1 MTRRVSIDE
10 LVRAGA
16 SLEVAEVLAIA
27 RQLIH
32 LADRAPHE
40 LRAPLGPPCSE
51 NVLLDPDGTVFC
63 SGCQTTPTV
72 SELAIFLQGLLPR
85 GTPGVNG
92 SVRYTIARALHEV
105 DAPPFDSLD
114 DFMAALARYE
124 RGDSR
129 AIIRGLVERVVHT
142 EAGAAL
148 TVERRRQVPSVT
160 DLRRQLRAA
169 DVRVYEQQLA
179 LDALAA
185 MTTERRRQ
193 KPPALVITVAAAGAL
208 VLLGAGEAIHHRQ
221 PDPAVPTAI
230 ASPAIPTPAALAVPA
245 EGDRVQT
252 TPVSNT
258 PADATSDRAD
268 DKRSVTP
275 SDTKTTKR
283 SSRDRVS
290 SSRNK
295 RSSKRDR
302 PHLNWLRTKLA
313 IRADDL

>member
-1 MTRRVSIDE
+1 MRV
-10 LVRAGA
+10 GGT
-16 SLEVAEVLAIA
+16 LEVAEVLAIA

-40 LRAPLGPPCSE
+40 LHAPLGPPCPA

-63 SGCQTTPTV
+63 SGCQTTPSV

-85 GTPGVNG
+85 GTPGVTG

-124 RGDSR
+124 QGDSR
-129 AIIRGLVERVVHT
+129 AIVRGLLERVART

-169 DVRVYEQQLA
+169 DVRVYEQQIA

-185 MTTERRRQ
+185 MTTERRQQ

-208 VLLGAGEAIHHRQ
+208 VLLGAGEAVHHRQ
-221 PDPAVPTAI
+221 VADVEDAPAI
-230 ASPAIPTPAALAVPA
+230 ASPAVASPPIATPTALAVPA
-245 EGDRVQT
+245 DAARVQT
-252 TPVSNT
+252 TPVSNAST
-258 PADATSDRAD
+258 AAASDRAD
-268 DKRSVTP
+268 DKRSVAP
-275 SDTKTTKR
+275 PDTKTAKR
-283 SSRDRVS
+283 SSRVRVTS
-290 SSRNK
+290 TRNK
-295 RSSKRDR
+295 RSPKRDR
-302 PHLNWLRTKLA
+302 LHLNWLRTKLA